1 MIESRR
7 LLLATTNEHKV
18 REIRAILAGLPIDLV
33 GLAGWAGLEPP
44 DETGTTFAQNARLKA
59 FYYARATGLPAIAE
73 DSGLVIDALGGAPG
87 VSSARLGGAAAR
99 YPEKFAIIYDAL
111 QRAGAAQAPA
121 QFVAAVALATDE
133 TILFETTG
141 TVEGLIAPHP
151 AGTGGFGYDPIF
163 YYPPYGRTLAEV
175 SADEKAAVSHRGEAF
190 RRLRDFLTRQAGGWG
205 LAAGADRAGDY

>member
-59 FYYARATGLPAIAE
+59 LYYARATGVPAIAE
-73 DSGLVIDALGGAPG
+73 DSGLAIDALGGAPG
-87 VSSARLGGAAAR
+87 VSSARLGGAAAP

-111 QRAGAAQAPA
+111 ERAGASGAPA
-121 QFVAAVALATDE
+121 RFVAAVALAIDE

-151 AGTGGFGYDPIF
+151 VGTGGFGYDPIF
-163 YYPPYGRTLAEV
+163 YYPSYGRTLAQV
-175 SADEKAAVSHRGEAF
+175 SDEEKAAVSHRGKAF
-190 RRLRDFLTRQAGGWG
+190 RKLREYLSRQAVGGE
-205 LAAGADRAGDY
+205 LEAGG

>member
-1 MIESRR
+1 MIEARR

-18 REIRAILAGLPIDLV
+18 REIRAVLAGLPIDLV

-44 DETGTTFAQNARLKA
+44 DETGTTFADNARLKA
-59 FYYARATGLPAIAE
+59 LYYARATGVPAIAE

-87 VSSARLGGAAAR
+87 VSSARLGGAAAT

-111 QRAGAAQAPA
+111 HRAGTAQTKAR
-121 QFVAAVALATDE
+121 FVAAVALADDTA
-133 TILFETTG
+133 ILFETTG
-141 TVEGLIAPHP
+141 TVEGLIAPRP

-175 SADEKAAVSHRGEAF
+175 SAEDKAAVSHRGEAF
-190 RRLRDFLTRQAGGWG
+190 RTLRAYLERCAV
-205 LAAGADRAGDY
+205 

>member
-59 FYYARATGLPAIAE
+59 LYYARATGVPAIAE

-87 VSSARLGGAAAR
+87 VSSARLGGAAAP

-111 QRAGAAQAPA
+111 ERAGASGAPA
-121 QFVAAVALATDE
+121 RFVAAVALAIDE
-133 TILFETTG
+133 VILFETTG

-163 YYPPYGRTLAEV
+163 YYPSYGRTLAQV
-175 SADEKAAVSHRGEAF
+175 SDEEKAAVSHRGKAF
-190 RRLRDFLTRQAGGWG
+190 RRLREYLSRQAVGGG
-205 LAAGADRAGDY
+205 EAGG